1 MKKTLPTN
9 IAMNDLTIHCDVG
22 LKFFF
27 NFSILFVCYDRYV
40 CIFH

>member
-27 NFSILFVCYDRYV
+27 QFFNFVCLL
-40 CIFH
+40 